1 MVPEPRSVYA
11 LKFFFTAVVLLSTA
25 LGLAKLLI
33 AAFPAEA
40 GLSSWRTVTAFAI
53 STSFLFCGSGCLY
66 GALISVRRER
76 QKPFRRW
83 VCAALASG
91 IAFVAVQTYALSSLL
106 RQRGAEEF
114 SEETATFVALFATLH
129 AVHFLIAFLCLTYV
143 AVQAFADRYDHEYFW
158 GITFCSWFWHALV
171 IVWIAILFVM
181 ILTRL
186 YA

>member
-11 LKFFFTAVVLLSTA
+11 LKFFFVAAALMSIA
-25 LGLAKLLI
+25 LGLAKVLI
-33 AAFPAEA
+33 TYLPSDV

-53 STSFLFCGSGCLY
+53 STSFLLCGSGCLY
-66 GALISVRRER
+66 GALIAVRRER

-83 VCAALASG
+83 VCTALGSG
-91 IAFVAVQTYALSSLL
+91 IAFVAVQSYALASLL
-106 RQRGAEEF
+106 RQRGIGEF
-114 SEETATFVALFATLH
+114 SEDTSTFIALFATLH
-129 AVHFLIAFLCLTYV
+129 AIHFVIAFLCLTYV

-171 IVWIAILFVM
+171 MVWIAILFVM
-181 ILTRL
+181 ILTHL